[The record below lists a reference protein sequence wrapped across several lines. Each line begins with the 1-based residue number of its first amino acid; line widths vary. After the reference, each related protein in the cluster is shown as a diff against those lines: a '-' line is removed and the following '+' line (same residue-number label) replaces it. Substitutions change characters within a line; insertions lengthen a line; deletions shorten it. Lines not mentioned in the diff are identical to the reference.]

1 MSRAVPTTAACAL
14 LAASLVTVA
23 APAHAADADGVP
35 AGTYVA
41 LGDSYAAGA
50 GVPAQ
55 SAGLCMRS
63 SRNYG
68 HIVAETLA
76 RDASSAASV
85 SSYKDVTCAAAKVGA
100 LTSTQTDAGI
110 PVNGPQL
117 DAVTR
122 DTGLVTLTIGG
133 NNLGT
138 TDLGFV
144 DVVAVCAT
152 LSVTNPF
159 GAPCR
164 DHYGD
169 TLDKRLD
176 AAAPQLAAALQ
187 RIHAKAPRA
196 KVLVPGYPAVLPDDA
211 RTCLFKMP
219 ATTGDLTYLRSVIG
233 KLNDMVST
241 TATANGATYVDTLSA
256 TKGHDACSSDRWI
269 EGILPTKPALSLH
282 PNATGERVMA
292 DAVMKALRG

>member
-23 APAHAADADGVP
+23 APAHAADAGGIP

-76 RDASSAASV
+76 RDASSSM

-100 LTSTQTDAGI
+100 LTATQTDAGI

-117 DAVTR
+117 DAVTP

-164 DHYGD
+164 DHYGN
-169 TLDKRLD
+169 TLDRRLA
-176 AAAPQLAAALQ
+176 AAAPQLADALR

-196 KVLVPGYPAVLPDDA
+196 KVLVAGYPAVLPDDA
-211 RTCLFKMP
+211 RKCLFKMP
-219 ATTGDLTYLRSVIG
+219 ATTGDLTFLRSVIG

-241 TATANGATYVDTLSA
+241 TAAANGATYVDTLGP

-269 EGILPTKPALSLH
+269 ENILPTRPALSLH

-292 DAVMKALRG
+292 DAVLKALRG

>member
-1 MSRAVPTTAACAL
+1 MSRAVPTTAICAL

-23 APAHAADADGVP
+23 APAHAADGGAIP

-50 GVPAQ
+50 GVPSQ

-68 HIVAETLA
+68 HMVAETLK
-76 RDASSAASV
+76 REAAT
-85 SSYKDVTCAAAKVGA
+85 SSYKDVTCAAAKVDA
-100 LTSTQTDAGI
+100 LTTTQTDVGI

-138 TDLGFV
+138 STLGFV
-144 DVVAVCAT
+144 DVVATCAA

-196 KVLVPGYPAVLPDDA
+196 KVLVAGYPAVLPDDPKK
-211 RTCLFKMP
+211 CLFKMP
-219 ATTGDLTYLRSVIG
+219 ATTGDLAYLRSVIG

-241 TATANGATYVDTLSA
+241 TAVANGAAYVDTLSA

-269 EGILPTKPALSLH
+269 EGILPVKPALSLH

-292 DAVMKALRG
+292 EAVLKALRG

>member
-1 MSRAVPTTAACAL
+1 MSRAVPTTAICAL

-23 APAHAADADGVP
+23 APAHAES

-50 GVPAQ
+50 GVPSQ

-68 HIVAETLA
+68 HMVAETLK
-76 RDASSAASV
+76 REAAT
-85 SSYKDVTCAAAKVGA
+85 SSYKDVTCAAAKVDA
-100 LTSTQTDAGI
+100 LTTTQTDVGI

-138 TDLGFV
+138 SALGFV
-144 DVVAVCAT
+144 DVVATCAA

-196 KVLVPGYPAVLPDDA
+196 KVLVAGYPAVLPDDA

-241 TATANGATYVDTLSA
+241 TAVANGAAYVDTLSA

-292 DAVMKALRG
+292 EAVLKALRG